1 MKWKM
6 ITLYFKNGEKRF
18 KTVLSIRVSII
29 ELQQIIY
36 SSKEVFLFNIG
47 GMNERF
53 DMFWNDGVGG
63 LW

>member
-1 MKWKM
+1 M
-6 ITLYFKNGEKRF
+6 THDTTTNY
-18 KTVLSIRVSII
+18 
-29 ELQQIIY
+29 IY

-53 DMFWNDGVGG
+53 DVFWNDDVGS